1 MWRLT
6 RTETRPNYA
15 SLRNFVAFHFL
26 STFSDEKKRF
36 VGKAAIPSS
45 VTSKYKFCDKIH
57 WNKYISFVCQ
67 FQILK
72 DMIQEADADEKESL
86 QLNLL
91 KLNSTFMVKSE
102 NSRLYTPSIL
112 SRLPLEHKPSAFCPD
127 SARHLSLITHLPL
140 PAACPTCWS
149 VQRIGKC
156 FFLISV
162 HLCKRRKKIRFR
174 LSL

>member
-1 MWRLT
+1 MKRNALLERLQYLPPSAQNINFAT
-6 RTETRPNYA
+6 RFIGIN
-15 SLRNFVAFHFL
+15 
-26 STFSDEKKRF
+26 
-36 VGKAAIPSS
+36 
-45 VTSKYKFCDKIH
+45 
-57 WNKYISFVCQ
+57 ISFVYQ

-127 SARHLSLITHLPL
+127 SARHSSLITHLPL
-140 PAACPTCWS
+140 PAACLTCWS

-156 FFLISV
+156 TFL
-162 HLCKRRKKIRFR
+162 HLCK
-174 LSL
+174 LLYVC

>member
-1 MWRLT
+1 MKRNALLESLQYLLKSAQNFSFVT
-6 RTETRPNYA
+6 R
-15 SLRNFVAFHFL
+15 FIV
-26 STFSDEKKRF
+26 
-36 VGKAAIPSS
+36 
-45 VTSKYKFCDKIH
+45 
-57 WNKYISFVCQ
+57 ISFVYL

-72 DMIQEADADEKESL
+72 DMIQEADADEKDSL

-91 KLNSTFMVKSE
+91 KLNSSFMVKSE

-127 SARHLSLITHLPL
+127 SARHSSLITHLPL

-156 FFLISV
+156 TFL
-162 HLCKRRKKIRFR
+162 HLCK
-174 LSL
+174 LLYVC

>member
-1 MWRLT
+1 MKRNALLEKLQYLLPSLQNISFAT
-6 RTETRPNYA
+6 RFIGIN
-15 SLRNFVAFHFL
+15 
-26 STFSDEKKRF
+26 
-36 VGKAAIPSS
+36 
-45 VTSKYKFCDKIH
+45 
-57 WNKYISFVCQ
+57 ISFVCQ

-72 DMIQEADADEKESL
+72 DMINEADADEKESL

-112 SRLPLEHKPSAFCPD
+112 SRLPLEHKPSVFCPD
-127 SARHLSLITHLPL
+127 SARHSSLITHLPL

-156 FFLISV
+156 AFL
-162 HLCKRRKKIRFR
+162 H
-174 LSL
+174 

>member
-1 MWRLT
+1 MKRNALLERLQYLPPSAQNINFTT
-6 RTETRPNYA
+6 RFIGIN
-15 SLRNFVAFHFL
+15 
-26 STFSDEKKRF
+26 
-36 VGKAAIPSS
+36 
-45 VTSKYKFCDKIH
+45 
-57 WNKYISFVCQ
+57 ISFVYQ

-112 SRLPLEHKPSAFCPD
+112 SRVPLEHKPSAFCPD
-127 SARHLSLITHLPL
+127 SARHSSLITHLPL

-156 FFLISV
+156 TFL
-162 HLCKRRKKIRFR
+162 HLCK
-174 LSL
+174 LLYVC